1 MARSLPASYNF
12 LDLCTTTGKLLLI
25 LPVSCSLVTFIL
37 TAKLSSF
44 LLALSPA
51 PSSPHPH
58 VLCCSFQPTVPSL
71 SAASLSRDLLPVTH
85 CWLLPVG
92 HPVAKD
98 IFQSCSMSYWVVG
111 KDTAETSWEVKEIQP
126 VSKRSAAW
134 GDHIACT
141 HAQQNYGK
149 CTGLAASP

>member
-1 MARSLPASYNF
+1 MASSLPASYNF

-58 VLCCSFQPTVPSL
+58 VLRCSFQPTVTSL
-71 SAASLSRDLLPVTH
+71 SAASLSRDLLLVTYW
-85 CWLLPVG
+85 WLLPVG

-111 KDTAETSWEVKEIQP
+111 KDTAETSWELRKTQP
-126 VSKRSAAW
+126 VSEWSTVR
-134 GDHIACT
+134 GDHTAYT
-141 HAQQNYGK
+141 HAWQIYGK
-149 CTGLAASP
+149 CIGLATSH